1 MSQQEFNSLDH
12 ISIIDENQKNNSIV
26 NNNITQNPNTNS
38 NINATTIPV
47 QRKDSNKSNN
57 EYNLDNVNVTNTN
70 NPVKFR
76 EYISRTPDN
85 SNKNIKKGTNIPS
98 SSPVSVK
105 LMQSNSAINVNNIDE
120 GIMFNYDLSG
130 LNLNYDYSI
139 NMNSMTSNRTLNAN
153 NNDNNIENIEQ
164 TLIKISSQPIL
175 NSNMNVEPKS
185 YDINPLKVSN
195 SNSMKELKLDINN
208 YNNSINEEQRP
219 KLNASTNNTNNLTSI
234 NTLNINNRIDH
245 DERQNRTE
253 RINHNNTA
261 QNNIQS
267 YNNYTNNLLNF
278 DGKLLN

>member
-26 NNNITQNPNTNS
+26 NNNITQNPNTNNNLNS

-153 NNDNNIENIEQ
+153 NNDNNI
-164 TLIKISSQPIL
+164 
-175 NSNMNVEPKS
+175 
-185 YDINPLKVSN
+185 D
-195 SNSMKELKLDINN
+195 
-208 YNNSINEEQRP
+208 SI
-219 KLNASTNNTNNLTSI
+219 
-234 NTLNINNRIDH
+234 
-245 DERQNRTE
+245 
-253 RINHNNTA
+253 
-261 QNNIQS
+261 
-267 YNNYTNNLLNF
+267 
-278 DGKLLN
+278 